1 MSTIVGIATAPGIG
15 GIGIIRMSGEKTFE
29 ILDKIFIPKTKQD
42 ISEIKGYSIKY
53 GNVVENNKIIDEVLV
68 SYFKAP
74 KSYTTENMCE
84 INAHGGNIVV
94 KKILELCLANGA
106 EMAGPGEFTKRA
118 FFNGRIDLAQAES
131 VIDVIN
137 AKSERE
143 AKSGIKQLEG
153 FLSAE
158 INQIKQDILDV
169 LVNIEVTIDY
179 PEYDTPEVQENE
191 LKNMLNKVE
200 NKLEKLEKSFD
211 NGKII
216 KDGIKTAIIGKPN
229 AGKSSLLNAILKE
242 DRAIVTDIAGT
253 TRDTIEEYVTI
264 NGIALKLIDT
274 AGIREAKDSVEKI
287 GIQKSIEEAN
297 DADLIIAIFDS
308 SKELDDEDYEI
319 LKLIK
324 NKKSIILLNKNDLKN
339 VIDENNEKIVD
350 GEGIFLLINIDKRR
364 AVRIPD
370 DQYTA
375 YGVELDEKSD
385 IKIEKLEKLQEVTSK
400 NFFKVRYGDIDS
412 NMHVNNVRYVEW
424 AVESLPLEIVLNY
437 ELKDLSVVF
446 EKECKYGAEIIASYE
461 LREDNDELI
470 VLHKIENDE
479 GTELSILKS
488 RWIKLK
494 N

>member
-1 MSTIVGIATAPGIG
+1 
-15 GIGIIRMSGEKTFE
+15 
-29 ILDKIFIPKTKQD
+29 
-42 ISEIKGYSIKY
+42 
-53 GNVVENNKIIDEVLV
+53 
-68 SYFKAP
+68 
-74 KSYTTENMCE
+74 
-84 INAHGGNIVV
+84 
-94 KKILELCLANGA
+94 
-106 EMAGPGEFTKRA
+106 MAGPGEFTKRA
-118 FFNGRIDLAQAES
+118 FLNGRIDLAQAES

-153 FLSAE
+153 FLSTE

-308 SKELDDEDYEI
+308 SKELDEEDYEI

-339 VIDENNEKIVD
+339 VIDENNEK
-350 GEGIFLLINIDKRR
+350 N
-364 AVRIPD
+364 
-370 DQYTA
+370 
-375 YGVELDEKSD
+375 
-385 IKIEKLEKLQEVTSK
+385 
-400 NFFKVRYGDIDS
+400 
-412 NMHVNNVRYVEW
+412 
-424 AVESLPLEIVLNY
+424 
-437 ELKDLSVVF
+437 
-446 EKECKYGAEIIASYE
+446 
-461 LREDNDELI
+461 
-470 VLHKIENDE
+470 
-479 GTELSILKS
+479 
-488 RWIKLK
+488 
-494 N
+494 

>member
-1 MSTIVGIATAPGIG
+1 MSTIASISTAPGIG
-15 GIGIIRMSGEKTFE
+15 GIGIIRMSGEKSFE
-29 ILDKIFIPKTKQD
+29 VLGKIFQAKTPQE
-42 ISEIKGYSIKY
+42 IENIKGYTMKY
-53 GNVVENNKIIDEVLV
+53 GHIIENNEIVDEVLV

-74 KSYTTENMCE
+74 RSYTAENMCE
-84 INAHGGNIVV
+84 INSHGGNVIV
-94 KKILELCLANGA
+94 KKILEICLKNGA
-106 EMAGPGEFTKRA
+106 ELAEPGEFTKRA
-118 FFNGRIDLAQAES
+118 FLNGRIDLAQAES

-153 FLSAE
+153 FLSTE

-308 SKELDDEDYEI
+308 SKELDEEDYEI

-339 VIDENNEKIVD
+339 VIDENNEKIKNASENILKVSALNKTGLEELYNKITEMFNLNEINLD
-350 GEGIFLLINIDKRR
+350 NELLITNVRHKNI
-364 AVRIPD
+364 
-370 DQYTA
+370 
-375 YGVELDEKSD
+375 
-385 IKIEKLEKLQEVTSK
+385 IEKAIQNVKMANGALLKGMPIDIITIYIKQILDDLGEITGDCVTEDIINEIFSK
-400 NFFKVRYGDIDS
+400 FCLGK
-412 NMHVNNVRYVEW
+412 
-424 AVESLPLEIVLNY
+424 
-437 ELKDLSVVF
+437 
-446 EKECKYGAEIIASYE
+446 
-461 LREDNDELI
+461 
-470 VLHKIENDE
+470 
-479 GTELSILKS
+479 
-488 RWIKLK
+488 
-494 N
+494 